1 MQLSK
6 LLKIVL
12 LLIPFN
18 LLSQG
23 EIALSLKSDSIWRGI
38 TQNNGNPSIGAD
50 LDFNLKN
57 GFYSGFWIENCC
69 SETKSYPNKEIGYK
83 TGYSQIVKENLI
95 ISIEYLGTNYP
106 NSKKD
111 NFDEIKLD
119 FFFYNFLISYS
130 AGLDSFPDYYEI
142 SYEYEFLNN
151 SFNISFGD
159 FKPFKGNKVSNGS
172 NIDFG
177 VELNSDDFSFEISY
191 FYFNSNMNSNLDN
204 DGIVFSIT
212 KNTFF

>member
-1 MQLSK
+1 MVFFK
-6 LLKIVL
+6 LIKIFL
-12 LLIPFN
+12 FLIPIN

-23 EIALSLKSDSIWRGI
+23 EIELSLNSDSIWRGI
-38 TQNNGNPSIGAD
+38 TQNNGNASIGAE
-50 LDFNLKN
+50 LNFNLNN

-83 TGYSQIVKENLI
+83 TGYIKNLKKNFG

-119 FFFYNFLISYS
+119 FFFYDFLISYS
-130 AGLDSFPDYYEI
+130 TGLDGFPDYYEI
-142 SYEYEFLNN
+142 SYEYEFLD
-151 SFNISFGD
+151 SFFNISYGD
-159 FKPFKGNKVSNGS
+159 FKPYKKNPNSNGS
-172 NIDFG
+172 NFNIG
-177 VELNSDDFSFEISY
+177 VLTNANDFSFEVSY

-204 DGIVFSIT
+204 DGIIFSIA
-212 KNTFF
+212 KKIFF

>member
-1 MQLSK
+1 MKNLIKFSFFFVFSLSIYAEN
-6 LLKIVL
+6 KIEFTL
-12 LLIPFN
+12 N
-18 LLSQG
+18 
-23 EIALSLKSDSIWRGI
+23 SDSIWRGL
-38 TQNNGNPSIGAD
+38 TQNNGNPSIGLD
-50 LDFNLKN
+50 LDFSLSS

-69 SETKSYPNKEIGYK
+69 SETKSYPNKEIGFK
-83 TGYSQIVKENLI
+83 SGYSQKFKDNLI
-95 ISIEYLGTNYP
+95 FSIEYLGTNYP

-130 AGLDSFPDYYEI
+130 VGLDSFPDYYEL

-159 FKPFKGNKVSNGS
+159 FKPFKGNPTSNGS
-172 NIDFG
+172 NINTG
-177 VELNSDDFSFEISY
+177 VMLNSNDFSFEISY
-191 FYFNSNMNSNLDN
+191 FYFNSNMTSSLDN

-212 KNTFF
+212 KKTFF

>member
-1 MQLSK
+1 MNLSK
-6 LLKIVL
+6 LIKIFL

-18 LLSQG
+18 VLSQG
-23 EIALSLKSDSIWRGI
+23 EIALSLNSDSIWRGI

-50 LDFNLKN
+50 FDFNLEN

-69 SETKSYPNKEIGYK
+69 SETKSYPNKEIGYR
-83 TGYSQIVKENLI
+83 TGFSQIVKENLI

-119 FFFYNFLISYS
+119 LFFYNFLISYS

-142 SYEYEFLNN
+142 SYKYNP
-151 SFNISFGD
+151 I
-159 FKPFKGNKVSNGS
+159 SNGS

-177 VELNSDDFSFEISY
+177 VELNANDFSFEISY
-191 FYFNSNMNSNLDN
+191 FYFDSNMNSNLNN
-204 DGIVFSIT
+204 DGLVFSIT

>member
-1 MQLSK
+1 MKNLIKFSFFFVFSLSIYAEN
-6 LLKIVL
+6 KIEFTL
-12 LLIPFN
+12 N
-18 LLSQG
+18 
-23 EIALSLKSDSIWRGI
+23 SDSIWRGL
-38 TQNNGNPSIGAD
+38 TQNNGNPSIGLD
-50 LDFNLKN
+50 LDFSLSN

-83 TGYSQIVKENLI
+83 SGYSQKFKDNLI
-95 ISIEYLGTNYP
+95 FSIEYLGTNYP

-130 AGLDSFPDYYEI
+130 AGLDSFPDYYEL

-159 FKPFKGNKVSNGS
+159 FKPFKGNPASNGS
-172 NIDFG
+172 NIDIG
-177 VELNSDDFSFEISY
+177 VMLNANDFSFEISY
-191 FYFNSNMNSNLDN
+191 FYFNSNMTSSLDN
-204 DGIVFSIT
+204 DGIVLSIT
-212 KNTFF
+212 KKTFF